1 MQQNQQNQKKNNSSG
16 LNKYVEYSG
25 IAFQM
30 VAIILAFVWAGK
42 KIDEKF
48 FNGESVFIIVFSLL
62 GVLIAMY
69 FVIKDFIKI
78 SRKK

>member
-1 MQQNQQNQKKNNSSG
+1 MQQKQPNQKKNNTSG

-42 KIDEKF
+42 KVDEKY
-48 FNGESVFIIVFSLL
+48 FNGDSVFIIVFSLL
-62 GVLIAMY
+62 GVVLAMY
-69 FVIKDFIKI
+69 IVLKDFIKI

>member
-1 MQQNQQNQKKNNSSG
+1 MQQNQQNQKKNNFSG
-16 LNKYVEYSG
+16 LPKYAEYSG
-25 IAFQM
+25 VAFQM
-30 VAIILAFVWAGK
+30 IAIILAFVWAGK

-48 FNGESVFIIVFSLL
+48 FNDEAVFIIVFSLL
-62 GVLIAMY
+62 GVGLAMY